1 MNDEALKTAQDAY
14 GIVGKPVQRGKE
26 KRTVQAVFARSGNVL
41 VELVDKRGRM
51 ITVTLGE
58 FNKLWKVV

>member
-1 MNDEALKTAQDAY
+1 LKQAKDAY

-41 VELVDKRGRM
+41 VELVNKRGRL
-51 ITVTLGE
+51 ITITLGE
-58 FNKLWKVV
+58 FNKQWKVAHNG